1 MTGKGPVAE
10 GDGLVGRGLATIS
23 AKFLQET
30 TELSTIYIDLLQFFL
45 PSCLVGFSG
54 NPLSF
59 RVEPGYLRV
68 VRVNSTGRV
77 TGVEESYGLP
87 RQAGSED
94 FSITRR
100 DGLLGGR

>member
-1 MTGKGPVAE
+1 M
-10 GDGLVGRGLATIS
+10 VGRGLATVS
-23 AKFLQET
+23 AKLLQEAPKF
-30 TELSTIYIDLLQFFL
+30 SPIYIDLLQFFL

-68 VRVNSTGRV
+68 LWVNSASSV

-87 RQAGSED
+87 RQARSEV
-94 FSITRR
+94 FPISRR
-100 DGLLGGR
+100 DGFLGS